1 MVEHPFTLSIAKGA
15 KRRERDRAPV
25 SNYHR
30 AAHRGKRE
38 RFHPTPNQ
46 FLALRI
52 YSHRFHVG
60 PYLLVGARITLL
72 IYTAF
77 STYYFSTDVP
87 RYLYEEDDHDAWG
100 PQWDEDDF
108 ALTMAM
114 AS

>member
-1 MVEHPFTLSIAKGA
+1 MVEYPFTLSIAKGA

-52 YSHRFHVG
+52 YSHGFRAG
-60 PYLLVGARITLL
+60 PYLLAGARDH
-72 IYTAF
+72 AA
-77 STYYFSTDVP
+77 
-87 RYLYEEDDHDAWG
+87 YLYRVLHLLFLD
-100 PQWDEDDF
+100 
-108 ALTMAM
+108 
-114 AS
+114 